1 MGDGVE
7 DFFRLLPDRGR
18 EPLLGKVQGDVR
30 FDLLDGHG
38 GIERWLV
45 AVNRGEIT
53 VSKEEGAPHCI
64 LRSDRALF
72 ERLTRGEENAT
83 AAVLRGAV
91 VCLGEVD
98 LLFAIQ
104 RLFSGP
110 PNQRQPEAQPGS
122 PR

>member
-7 DFFRLLPDRGR
+7 DFFRLLADRGH

-30 FDLLDGHG
+30 FDLLDGQG
-38 GIERWLV
+38 GTERWLV

-53 VSKEEGAPHCI
+53 VSKEEGAPQCI
-64 LRSDRALF
+64 LQSDRALF
-72 ERLTRGEENAT
+72 ERLTKGEENAT

-91 VCLGEVD
+91 VCLGDVD

-104 RLFSGP
+104 RLFPGP
-110 PNQRQPEAQPGS
+110 PNQRQPEAQPGN